1 MPIEMCC
8 PRCFARFAAAPDS
21 LGEEA
26 LTHLFPDVPCGAL
39 GDGET
44 FEDMISAALYSHAAS
59 PCPSC
64 GEGLRVSEESLG
76 QLALTMLA
84 RM

>member
-8 PRCFARFAAAPDS
+8 PRCFGRFDAAPDS

-26 LTHLFPDVPCGAL
+26 LTRLFPEVPCGAL

-44 FEDMISAALYSHAAS
+44 FEDMISSALSGFATS
-59 PCPSC
+59 PCPAC
-64 GEGLRVSEESLG
+64 GERLCVSEEGLG
-76 QLALTMLA
+76 QLAATMLA